1 MRFYGPPRPAAERRA
16 PGEPYGTVPGTCHR
30 RVQVGPTSVTGS
42 NGRTGIPRRVP
53 CLRVKRFSSGCTS
66 QSVGIRDIRPLAR
79 TNRGRDASGRLDELR
94 RPAHGAGG
102 AMRGGY
108 AVRARS
114 GHGVV
119 ASVPSRVVRT
129 PALRRS
135 AAASLDMGEG
145 GPGWAT
151 RQSFRGRSRRA
162 EESARFCQ
170 VIGDAR
176 GSILSPVGTCRWRVP
191 GPSGSFFVRM
201 YCGGLSA
208 SRYPTIDP
216 NRRML

>member
-1 MRFYGPPRPAAERRA
+1 MPETHAVLWPPRPAAERRA

-30 RVQVGPTSVTGS
+30 RVHVGPTSVTGS

-53 CLRVKRFSSGCTS
+53 CLRVERFSSGCTS

-119 ASVPSRVVRT
+119 ASEPSRVVRT

-135 AAASLDMGEG
+135 AAASLYMAKEVLAGQRDRVSVGVAGALKVFEILPGYRGCSRLDTVTSGYMSMA
-145 GPGWAT
+145 GP
-151 RQSFRGRSRRA
+151 RSERIVFRPDVLCGS
-162 EESARFCQ
+162 ERFK
-170 VIGDAR
+170 ISDH
-176 GSILSPVGTCRWRVP
+176 
-191 GPSGSFFVRM
+191 
-201 YCGGLSA
+201 
-208 SRYPTIDP
+208 
-216 NRRML
+216 